1 MYVQIYVSRM
11 YSSYQLKWAVDD
23 KLRNTD
29 VDSLGLGPS
38 IRLVMEPHSI
48 RDKFLSVS
56 GDLSMM
62 GYSGVQVTNRGFR
75 FTSKQGKY
83 CEEACLV
90 SSEYFQT
97 KT

>member
-1 MYVQIYVSRM
+1 M
-11 YSSYQLKWAVDD
+11 YSSYQLKWAVDE
-23 KLRNTD
+23 KLRNAD

-38 IRLVMEPHSI
+38 ISLVMEHRSI

-56 GDLSMM
+56 GDLSRM
-62 GYSGVQVTNRGFR
+62 GYSAVQVTNHGFR
-75 FTSKQGKY
+75 FISKQGKY
-83 CEEACLV
+83 SEEACLV

>member
-1 MYVQIYVSRM
+1 MTAM

-29 VDSLGLGPS
+29 VDSVGLGPS
-38 IRLVMEPHSI
+38 ISLVMEHTSL

-56 GDLSMM
+56 VELSRM
-62 GYSGVQVTNRGFR
+62 GYSAVQVTNHGFH
-75 FTSKQGKY
+75 FISKQGKY
-83 CEEACLV
+83 SEEACLV